1 MSSKTIKN
9 KFYKYPSLEEGLN
22 QTKFIPNYE
31 CFLFKRINSITS
43 VLNGDLE
50 TDEVNRRNNLD
61 NWNRVLTNKL
71 FKLHETELFLRVHFE
86 RGIQD
91 NIIKSNEKELVDG
104 IQFQYFV
111 EIYYYFYFSCLDIL
125 AHILNCFYNLKF
137 KEHKIGFKEELLNKI
152 HNDDIKDLLN
162 EFNSSIK
169 NTREYRNHF
178 THKFPKNE
186 NDSRTNLSHSDGRN
200 MIHISMGNR
209 VKNEEFL
216 KNIEGSSKSLKILL
230 DKLKLEFD
238 DHIKELKIV

>member
-1 MSSKTIKN
+1 MSSKTIKS
-9 KFYKYPSLEEGLN
+9 KFYKYPSLEEGKI
-22 QTKFIPNYE
+22 QTKYIPNYDS
-31 CFLFKRINSITS
+31 FRFKRINGVTS

-50 TDEVNRRNNLD
+50 TNEVHRRDNLY

-91 NIIKSNEKELVDG
+91 NIIESNERELVDG

-111 EIYYYFYFSCLDIL
+111 EIYYYFYFSCLEVL
-125 AHILNCFYNLKF
+125 AQILNCFYDLKYEDHQVCF
-137 KEHKIGFKEELLNKI
+137 KKKLFNKI
-152 HNDDIKDLLN
+152 QNDDIKGLLI
-162 EFNSSIK
+162 EFNSSIET
-169 NTREYRNHF
+169 TREYRNHF

-186 NDSRTNLSHSDGRN
+186 NDLRTKLSHSDGRN

-209 VKNEEFL
+209 VKNEAFL
-216 KNIEGSSKSLKILL
+216 KNIEDSSKLLKILL

-238 DHIKELKIV
+238 DEINEKN

>member
-1 MSSKTIKN
+1 MSSKTIKSE
-9 KFYKYPSLEEGLN
+9 FYKYPSLEEGKI
-22 QTKFIPNYE
+22 QTKFIPNYDS
-31 CFLFKRINSITS
+31 FLFKKINSVTS

-50 TDEVNRRNNLD
+50 TKEVHRRNNLH

-91 NIIKSNEKELVDG
+91 NIIKSNERELVDG

-111 EIYYYFYFSCLDIL
+111 EIYYYFYFSSLDIL

-137 KEHKIGFKEELLNKI
+137 EDHQVSFNKQLLNKI
-152 HNDDIKDLLN
+152 FNNDIKDLLI

-169 NTREYRNHF
+169 KTREYRNHF

-186 NDSRTNLSHSDGRN
+186 NDLRTKLSHSDGRN
-200 MIHISMGNR
+200 MIHISLGKR
-209 VKNEEFL
+209 VKHEAFL
-216 KNIEGSSKSLKILL
+216 KNIEESSKSLKILL
-230 DKLKLEFD
+230 DELKLEFD
-238 DHIKELKIV
+238 EDLAES